1 LVVVSVS
8 IDEDL
13 EALRGMVARQ
23 GLNWPQVC
31 DGRGAKTELV
41 RLFNAG
47 TPTYYVLDRE
57 GRIAAKQKGSK
68 GVERIDRAV
77 AELLAR

>member
-1 LVVVSVS
+1 
-8 IDEDL
+8 
-13 EALRGMVARQ
+13 
-23 GLNWPQVC
+23 
-31 DGRGAKTELV
+31 
-41 RLFNAG
+41 
-47 TPTYYVLDRE
+47 VLDRE